1 MNIDSTN
8 PSLVT
13 STNSYMDYQKA
24 TQEQIEKF
32 QATMQEKTQAKTLDV
47 SDKGKIH
54 SYMSSLSPE
63 ERTEAKTFLDSVK
76 SAKEDGSFDAAT
88 FAGQAPESI
97 KNMAGEF
104 GVNLED
110 MLGKAPKEN
119 PLMNAQGTF
128 KGGANLYRQ
137 VSAFNTGQEQTT
149 SIMDIL
155 ADEQA

>member
-1 MNIDSTN
+1 MNINSTS

-13 STNSYMDYQKA
+13 STHSYMDYQKA

-32 QATMQEKTQAKTLDV
+32 QATMQEKTQDKTLDV

-54 SYMSSLSPE
+54 NYMSGLSAE

-76 SAKEDGSFDAAT
+76 SAKENGSFDAAT

-97 KNMAGEF
+97 KNMASEF

-110 MLGKAPKEN
+110 MIGKAPKDN

-128 KGGANLYRQ
+128 KGGTNLYQQ
-137 VSAFNTGQEQTT
+137 VSRLNSGQEQTA

-155 ADEQA
+155 ADEQV